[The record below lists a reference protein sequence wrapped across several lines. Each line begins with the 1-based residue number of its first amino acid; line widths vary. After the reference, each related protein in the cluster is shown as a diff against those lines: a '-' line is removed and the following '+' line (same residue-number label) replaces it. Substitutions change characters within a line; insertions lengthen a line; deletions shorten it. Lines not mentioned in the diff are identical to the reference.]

1 MQYTSNC
8 YNDTFEFGKE
18 FAKTLT
24 KGDVVI
30 LNGDLGAGKTA
41 FTAGVA
47 AGLGI
52 TDYVSSPTFT
62 IVNEYRNGKTPVFHF
77 DLYRLTGEDDLYD
90 IGVEEYLSND
100 GICIFE
106 WPDFAKSLLD
116 SYYTV
121 EIQKDLSVSEDY
133 RKIIITKSG
142 NKNEHISD

>member
-18 FAKTLT
+18 FSKTLT

-106 WPDFAKSLLD
+106 WPEFAKSLLD